1 MQLVH
6 VRATLVVAMGIALS
20 SPAAAATLTQP
31 NGAAIPSQ
39 LGCNSNQPT
48 GLAAEF
54 ACECASSGSA
64 CNIGPSCPPPGPC
77 VVPSGTCETTLYHS
91 VNDNTCI
98 PSNLSGLNSWQDGE
112 LTPETYTPTC
122 ALTFEVV
129 SRGTAR
135 FKNIFGWYNVTASGQ
150 P

>member
-6 VRATLVVAMGIALS
+6 VRATFVVAMGIALS
-20 SPAAAATLTQP
+20 SPATAATLTQP

-54 ACECASSGSA
+54 ACECASGGA
-64 CNIGPSCPPPGPC
+64 CNIGPACPSPGPC
-77 VVPSGTCETTLYHS
+77 TVPTGTCETTLNHS

-98 PSNLSGLNSWQDGE
+98 PSNL
-112 LTPETYTPTC
+112 
-122 ALTFEVV
+122 
-129 SRGTAR
+129 
-135 FKNIFGWYNVTASGQ
+135 
-150 P
+150 